1 MKRSSSSSSSGI
13 GFFGLLTVALIVLKL
28 TGFIDW
34 GWTWILAPIW
44 IPLALTLI
52 ALGLLGL
59 GFLAHDQWKK
69 RNR

>member
-34 GWTWILAPIW
+34 DWTWILAPIW
-44 IPLALTLI
+44 IPSVLVLVV
-52 ALGLLGL
+52 LGLLAL
-59 GFLAHDQWKK
+59 GFLARDQWKK
-69 RNR
+69 HNR